1 MMLILNTLFFVVGLV
16 TGVFVYSQ
24 MLLPIIYGVPV
35 ATYMVLKGKLKP
47 MGILMQFVTPIIWV
61 VGLIIIGTV
70 LAYIWPSLGSFF
82 SNNDAFNAG
91 TFFGLSI
98 LIYNLFTKSGR
109 ATIRQDF
116 SSTTVARY
124 GQ

>member
-1 MMLILNTLFFVVGLV
+1 MMLILDILFFVVGLV

-47 MGILMQFVTPIIWV
+47 MGILMQFVTPIIWI
-61 VGLIIIGTV
+61 VGLIIIGIV
-70 LAYIWPSLGSFF
+70 LAYVWPSLGSFF
-82 SNNDAFNAG
+82 SNNAAFNAG
-91 TFFGLSI
+91 TFFGLLI
-98 LIYNLFTKSGR
+98 LMYNLFTKSGR

-116 SSTTVARY
+116 NSTTVARY